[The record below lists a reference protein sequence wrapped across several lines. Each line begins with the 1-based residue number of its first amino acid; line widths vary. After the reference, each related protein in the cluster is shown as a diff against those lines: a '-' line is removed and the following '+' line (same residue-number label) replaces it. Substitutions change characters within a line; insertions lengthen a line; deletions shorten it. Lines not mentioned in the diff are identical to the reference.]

1 MKKLALFLALCL
13 LVSSLV
19 PAFADNEPVI
29 EEPVVEELAGEQP
42 ASEEPVEEEPKEE
55 EPKEEDP
62 VVEEPKTEEP
72 VVEEPVIE
80 EPKEEEPKEEPKEEE
95 PKEEEPKEEEPKG
108 EEPKEEEPKEE
119 EPKEEVAE
127 GEAAEGGEKTAEG
140 GEETAEGGEETAVGG
155 EETAEGGEETVVPEE
170 EQQVEDELSQGA
182 EEELSQGGP
191 EDYEI
196 SGGVIKQYNGT
207 STSITLPLTDKNGNP
222 VTRLSEACFT
232 NNKSIIDVTMPNNIQ
247 VDAGAFRNCTALLSV
262 SMHNDITEISAEC
275 FEGCTSLQSVSWPE
289 KLQKIGQGAFSGC
302 VNLKGVPSGTNL
314 AEIGDNAFSGCTSIT
329 YVDFPASLTT
339 IGQGAFYACT
349 SLREIILPDTITKIG
364 NHAFENCSAATKLR
378 LSSGT
383 TVINN
388 YTFSGCKSVKE
399 IAVPATVTEIG
410 REAFYGCS
418 AATMIRLPQGLTSVG
433 NNAFTGRPSSGIIR
447 WDDCQNNPPV
457 YIGKDALGTSGYL
470 LAPIGSAAHEYAK
483 SHSGIKF
490 ISTQVKLFVLRCYHI
505 ILGRGGA
512 VDSEDN
518 VDEPGLLYWCKGVVD
533 GSQSGASLVA
543 NFMNSTEFENQKN
556 SNTVKVQKLYDAM
569 LDRNGSYSSDEIAYW
584 QKYLDMGMTTDY
596 VVNGFSTSKEFK
608 NLCNKYSMKP
618 GTVTLAKYRDRN
630 YLLTAFV
637 NRLYTKALERD
648 YDVTGLEYWCKRIYT
663 KNISVAGAATEFF
676 LSTEFKNKVGKDIN
690 EFLRRCYRTFFDR
703 EPDAKGWDYWW
714 ARINAGYT
722 YAQVC
727 QGFAGSKEWKNLCAR
742 YGFK

>member
-42 ASEEPVEEEPKEE
+42 ASEEPVEEEPKG
-55 EPKEEDP
+55 
-62 VVEEPKTEEP
+62 
-72 VVEEPVIE
+72 E
-80 EPKEEEPKEEPKEEE
+80 EPKEEEPEAVEPVVEEPKEEEPETVEPVVEEPKEEE
-95 PKEEEPKEEEPKG
+95 PKEEEPKEEEPKEEEPKEEPKDEEPKEEEPKDEEPAEGEAAEGEGAEG

-119 EPKEEVAE
+119 EPAE
-127 GEAAEGGEKTAEG
+127 GEAT
-140 GEETAEGGEETAVGG
+140 V
-155 EETAEGGEETVVPEE
+155 EETVVPEE
-170 EQQVEDELSQGA
+170 EQQVEEELSQA
-182 EEELSQGGP
+182 EEELSQSGVD
-191 EDYEI
+191 DYVI
-196 SGGVIKQYNGT
+196 SGGVIKWYTG
-207 STSITLPLTDKNGNP
+207 SDTSITLPKNDKDGNP
-222 VTRLSEACFT
+222 VTRLAQACFA
-232 NNKSIIDVTMPNNIQ
+232 NNKSILNVTIPNGIEL
-247 VDAGAFRNCTALLSV
+247 DDGCFRNCTSLLSC
-262 SMHNDITEISAEC
+262 SNQNATKKIPAET
-275 FEGCTSLQSVSWPE
+275 FEGCTSLQSCSWSE
-289 KLQKIGQGAFSGC
+289 QLEEIGHDAFNGC
-302 VNLKGVPSGTNL
+302 VALTGVPYSTNVKT
-314 AEIGDNAFSGCTSIT
+314 IGDNAFAYCTSLT
-329 YVDFPASLTT
+329 YVEFPDGLQT
-339 IGQGAFYACT
+339 IGQGAFDDCT
-349 SLREIILPDTITKIG
+349 SLREIILPNSVTSVG
-364 NHAFENCSAATKLR
+364 NHAFEDCTSATKLK
-378 LSSGT
+378 LSTGM

-388 YTFSGCKSVKE
+388 YTFSNCKKVPE
-399 IAVPATVTEIG
+399 IAVPSSITEIG

-418 AATMIRLPQGLTSVG
+418 SATMIRLPKELVLVG
-433 NNAFTGRPSSGIIR
+433 SDAFTGRPASGIIR
-447 WDDCQNNPPV
+447 WDDCQKNPPV
-457 YIGKDALGTSGYL
+457 KIGSNGLGTSGYL
-470 LAPIGSAAHEYAK
+470 LAPIDSAAHEYAK

-533 GSQSGASLVA
+533 GSQSGASLVK
-543 NFMNSTEFENQKN
+543 NFMNSQEFANQKN
-556 SNTVKVQKLYDAM
+556 SNTVKVQKLYDGM
-569 LDRNGSYSSDEIAYW
+569 LDRNGSYTSDEIAYW
-584 QKYLDMGMTTDY
+584 QKYLDIGMTTDY
-596 VVNGFSTSKEFK
+596 IVNGFSTSQEFK
-608 NLCNKYSMKP
+608 NLCNKYGMKP
-618 GTVTLAKYRDRN
+618 GSITLANYRDRN

-676 LSTEFKNKVGKDIN
+676 LSKEFKNKVGSDIN

-727 QGFAGSKEWKNLCAR
+727 QGFATAKEWKNLCAK